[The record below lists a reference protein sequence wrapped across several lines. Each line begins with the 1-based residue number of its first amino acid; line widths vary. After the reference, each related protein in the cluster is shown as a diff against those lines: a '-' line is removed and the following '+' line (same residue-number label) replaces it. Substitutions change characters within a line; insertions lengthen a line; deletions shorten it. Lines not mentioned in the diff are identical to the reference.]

1 MRRFA
6 LLLAALA
13 ACQPDSQHP
22 GVERGPIPSSAATVC
37 ADGGTLRGVDI
48 SHYDGVINWTKVAAA
63 GQAFGIT
70 KATEGVTFKDPAF
83 ATNWPAIKA
92 AGLVRGAYHFFRPAD
107 SGIQQAD
114 FFLRTVGPFAQG
126 DLPPILD
133 WEVTDSVS
141 NAVDVSEVQ
150 DFVDEIRA
158 QTGLTTILYTSARF
172 LGTVGNPTQF
182 SNLPLWDANWNVTC
196 PNIPGAWTRWTFWQY
211 ADNGVVGGIDAGVD
225 VNYFNGS
232 LADLQAMTG
241 PGDTGAPD
249 AGTPDAGGL
258 ADAGDDAGTADAGVD
273 DAGTDDAGTA
283 DAGADD
289 AGYVEDAGSLD
300 DAGVR
305 GDGGLGIPK
314 PDAGPGPV
322 GAASV
327 GCTSAGAPLPLLMGL
342 LALALSRRRRSTSA
356 AARRGSRPR

>member
-6 LLLAALA
+6 LLLAALW

-22 GVERGPIPSSAATVC
+22 GVERGPMPSSALTVC
-37 ADGGTLRGVDI
+37 ADGGTVRGVDI
-48 SHYDGVINWTKVAAA
+48 SHYEGVINWTRVAAA
-63 GQAFGIT
+63 GEAFGIT
-70 KATEGVTFKDPAF
+70 KATEGVTFKDPMF
-83 ATNWPAIKA
+83 ASNWPAIKS

-114 FFLRTVGPFAQG
+114 FFLRTVDTFGPG

-158 QTGLTTILYTSARF
+158 RTGLTTILYTSARF

-196 PNIPGAWTRWTFWQY
+196 PNIPSAWPRWTFWQY
-211 ADNGVVGGIDAGVD
+211 ADNGIVSGIDAGVD

-241 PGDTGAPD
+241 PGEPT
-249 AGTPDAGGL
+249 TPDAGVPDAG
-258 ADAGDDAGTADAGVD
+258 ADAGSPDAGDDAGS
-273 DAGTDDAGTA
+273 
-283 DAGADD
+283 ADD
-289 AGYVEDAGSLD
+289 AGFVEDAGSLD

-305 GDGGLGIPK
+305 GDGGFGIPA
-314 PDAGPGPV
+314 PDAGPGPI

-327 GCTSAGAPLPLLMGL
+327 GCTSAGAPGALLFGL
-342 LALALSRRRRSTSA
+342 LALWLSRRRRSTSA
-356 AARRGSRPR
+356 AAPRCSRPR